1 LSNSPK
7 IKLDRSNFKR
17 IFEQYFAG
25 MVGFANTYLSDVSLS
40 EDLVQELFV
49 SLWEK
54 QDEYQN
60 ETTLRVYLYRAIRNK
75 CLKCIQHEEVK
86 KNYIKETLPNLETE
100 EFFLEKVLSEE
111 VASYLYK
118 FIAQLPKQR
127 QQIIRYSLLGLKNP
141 EIAEIMGLKLNT
153 IKSHKLNAYRELR
166 ENLGKH
172 AFLIALLLD
181 ISI

>member
-1 LSNSPK
+1 MSNSPK

-17 IFEQYFAG
+17 IFEQFFAG
-25 MVGFANTYLSDVSLS
+25 LVGFANTYLSDVSLS
-40 EDLVQELFV
+40 EDFVQEVFV

-60 ETTLRVYLYRAIRNK
+60 EITLKVYLYRAVRNK
-75 CLKCIQHEEVK
+75 CLNYIKHEQVK
-86 KNYIKETLPNLETE
+86 KNYIKETLPNLDTE

-111 VASYLYK
+111 VASILYK
-118 FIAQLPKQR
+118 FIAELPKQR
-127 QQIIRYSLLGLKNP
+127 QQIIRYSLLGVKNP

-166 ENLGKH
+166 EKLSGH
-172 AFLIALLLD
+172 AFLLALLLD
-181 ISI
+181 ITI